1 MSTPPAAPRVPRQ
14 FAVLGFE
21 STHAALD
28 AESLLLDMGID
39 VAPIPTPRSLGALC
53 GIALRL
59 EPADAGRA
67 LHFLGSAGIV
77 VGSSGTVE
85 DV

>member
-1 MSTPPAAPRVPRQ
+1 MSREPRS
-14 FAVLGFE
+14 FAVLGFG

-28 AESLLLDMGID
+28 AEALLRDVGID
-39 VAPIPTPRSLGALC
+39 VVPIPAPKDLGALC

-59 EPADAGRA
+59 ELAEESRA
-67 LHFLGSAGIV
+67 MRYLESAGTPPK
-77 VGSSGTVE
+77 SRLRVE

>member
-1 MSTPPAAPRVPRQ
+1 MTAREPRTFV
-14 FAVLGFE
+14 VLGFG

-28 AESLLLDMGID
+28 AEALLSDTGID
-39 VAPIPTPRSLGALC
+39 VVPIPAPKELGALC

-59 EPADAGRA
+59 EPADEDRA
-67 LHFLGSAGIV
+67 MRYLESAGMPPK
-77 VGSSGTVE
+77 SRLTVQ

>member
-1 MSTPPAAPRVPRQ
+1 MMRDPRP
-14 FAVLGFE
+14 FAVLGFG

-28 AESLLLDMGID
+28 AETLLTDVGID
-39 VAPIPTPRSLGALC
+39 VVPVPAPKELGALC

-59 EPADAGRA
+59 ELADEPRAMRYLEAAGTPAKSQVR
-67 LHFLGSAGIV
+67 
-77 VGSSGTVE
+77 VE

>member
-1 MSTPPAAPRVPRQ
+1 MMREPRA
-14 FAVLGFE
+14 FAVLGFG

-28 AESLLLDMGID
+28 AEAFLNDLGID
-39 VAPIPTPRSLGALC
+39 VVPIPAPKELGALC

-59 EPADAGRA
+59 EICDEDRAQRYLADAGMAPKSR
-67 LHFLGSAGIV
+67 LKV
-77 VGSSGTVE
+77 Q